1 MNLKAL
7 QIPFNYLFPLSFLVF
22 IGSFYAFNPTIE
34 TGLDPSYAF
43 GLNYIF
49 AHRIPFGTEV
59 IYTYGPLGFLYFPQ
73 AIAHNFLIG
82 VVVVSLLRFL
92 FIVLFIYLGKLVNSS
107 YWILHCMLAFAV
119 SSWFYLD
126 FVFVGS
132 VSICMLLHHLS
143 NRNWLLILGAVL
155 SITALFVKSSFGL
168 MSLSILGSYGIYSWV
183 KTKNLDHVS
192 VILFSAVLFFLV
204 IWLALYGNVNGVY
217 AYLVG
222 TWQLSVG
229 NSSAMIL
236 EVSNNWYL
244 LFCFAACFFSIPIV
258 LRQKTISLLYLISIL
273 ALLAAWKYAFSRE
286 ENYHLK
292 FFFDYLLLFSAL
304 VILLSKPIKI
314 VSLALLVLSVLLFF
328 QSMKAT
334 GMYTLETQ
342 IPFDGYK
349 NFVRVSFQ
357 HKTLLK
363 EANEQSNKNLQP
375 RVLNPS
381 IIEKIGTA
389 TVDFF
394 PWELTYVAANKLN
407 WQPRPNLQSG
417 AYTPWLDEN
426 NAKFIASNK
435 AANYY
440 LWDMDKPKGGVDC
453 FDNRYFLNDEPHTI
467 FTLFNKY
474 QLLYSD
480 SEHVL
485 FKRSER
491 LNFDFIV
498 EGDEQS
504 GEWNKWIAVPTD
516 SLGIIRIKT
525 FFKSNFLGNLRKA
538 IYRDAVYFMD
548 YKMDNG
554 DQKTYRI
561 IPENAVNG
569 LWVNPL
575 IERISDGLKGRKVSE
590 IKFRCSDSTLVQ
602 PTVLFKWQIITLA
615 ENQQQKL
622 YGN

>member
-1 MNLKAL
+1 LKAL

-22 IGSFYAFNPTIE
+22 VGSFYAFNPTVE

-49 AHRIPFGTEV
+49 AHQIPFGTEV

-82 VVVVSLLRFL
+82 VLVVSLLRFL
-92 FIVLFIYLGKLVNSS
+92 FIVLFIYLGKQVNSS
-107 YWILHCMLAFAV
+107 YWLLHGILAFVV
-119 SSWFYLD
+119 SNWFYLD
-126 FVFVGS
+126 FIFVGA
-132 VSICMLLHHLS
+132 VSMCMLLHHF
-143 NRNWLLILGAVL
+143 NNKNWFLILGAVL
-155 SITALFVKSSFGL
+155 SIIALLVKSSFGL
-168 MSLSILGSYGIYSWV
+168 MSLSILGSYGIYTWV
-183 KTKNLDHVS
+183 KTKNLDDVS
-192 VILFSAVLFFLV
+192 VLLFSTVFFFLL
-204 IWLALYGNVNGVY
+204 IWLTLYGNVKGVY

-222 TWQLSVG
+222 TWQLSTG

-244 LFCFAACFFSIPIV
+244 LFCFAACFFSIPIL
-258 LRQKTISLLYLISIL
+258 LRQKAISLLYLLSIL

-292 FFFDYLLLFSAL
+292 FFFDYLILFSAL
-304 VILLSKPIKI
+304 IILLSKPIKI
-314 VSLALLVLSVLLFF
+314 VSIALLVLSLLLLF

-342 IPFDGYK
+342 FSLSGVK
-349 NFVRVSFQ
+349 NFIRVCFQ
-357 HKTLLK
+357 YEELLK
-363 EANEQSNKNLQP
+363 EAELQSKKNLQS
-375 RVLNPS
+375 RILSPS
-381 IIEKIGTA
+381 ITQKIGTA
-389 TVDFF
+389 TIDFF

-426 NAKFIASNK
+426 NAKFISSTK
-435 AANYY
+435 AASYY

-453 FDNRYFLNDEPHTI
+453 FDNRYFLNDEPFTI
-467 FTLFNKY
+467 LTLFNKY
-474 QLLYSD
+474 QIVQSD

-491 LNFDFIV
+491 LNFSFIV

-504 GEWNKWIAVPTD
+504 GDWNKWIAVPTD
-516 SLGIIRIKT
+516 SLSIIRIKST
-525 FFKSNFLGNLRKA
+525 FKNNFLGKLRKA
-538 IYRDAVYFMD
+538 IYRDALYFMD

-554 DQKTYRI
+554 DQKTFRI

-590 IKFRCSDSTLVQ
+590 IRFRCSDSTLVQ

-615 ENQQQKL
+615 ENQQQKK